1 MRGNLYV
8 ITGPS
13 GVGKTTVAM
22 ELLERRSNLKKVVT
36 CTTRSIRE
44 GEIAG
49 ESYHFLSEEQFKTH
63 IDQDEMFEWARVYD
77 TYYGSRKQ
85 DVENLLTSGNDV
97 LFVIDPQGAKTIRE
111 EHEEAHIIFLK
122 AESSD
127 ELMNRIQK
135 RDQGKTTN
143 LEDRKE
149 ALKQEMAFGETCK
162 HQIVNK
168 HGELEKTIETIMN
181 LMESLDEN
189 G

>member
-44 GEIAG
+44 GEVAG
-49 ESYHFLSEEQFKTH
+49 ESYYFLSEEAFKNH
-63 IDQDEMFEWARVYD
+63 IEQDEMFEWARVYE

-85 DVENLLTSGNDV
+85 DVEDLLASGNDV
-97 LFVIDPQGAKTIRE
+97 LFVIDVQGAKTIRE
-111 EHEEAHIIFLK
+111 DHPEATILFLK
-122 AESSD
+122 AESD
-127 ELMNRIQK
+127 QELMDRIVK
-135 RDQGKTTN
+135 RDQGATTN
-143 LEDRKE
+143 LEERKA
-149 ALKQEMAFGETCK
+149 ALQDEMAFGKTCK

-168 HGELEKTIETIMN
+168 HGELEQTVQTIMN
-181 LMESLDEN
+181 LMNSLDEN
-189 G
+189 T